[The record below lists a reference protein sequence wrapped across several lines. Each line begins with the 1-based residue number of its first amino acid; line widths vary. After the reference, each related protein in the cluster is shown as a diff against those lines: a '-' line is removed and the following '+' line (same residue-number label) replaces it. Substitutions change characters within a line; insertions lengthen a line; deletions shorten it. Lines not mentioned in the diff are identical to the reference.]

1 MRQIDKERFIR
12 LFLFLHELD
21 RMVGQEIRNIGA
33 VFILYPFPIYIYAG
47 IIIFPL
53 PFESFPMIKS
63 RLRSSRVISHVP
75 FSKESSFIS
84 AFLQILRK
92 KYQPFRKR
100 SGIIYH
106 LMAMRIHTGQDRS
119 PARRRK
125 RSCDECIFDM
135 RSFLGHSIHIRSFQP
150 RDRMHESHVVISMIV
165 RKNKDN
171 I

>member
-84 AFLQILRK
+84 AFLQILRE

-119 PARRRK
+119 PAGRRK

-135 RSFLGHSIHIRSFQP
+135 RSFLGHPIHIRSLQ
-150 RDRMHESHVVISMIV
+150 EASTVA
-165 RKNKDN
+165 
-171 I
+171 